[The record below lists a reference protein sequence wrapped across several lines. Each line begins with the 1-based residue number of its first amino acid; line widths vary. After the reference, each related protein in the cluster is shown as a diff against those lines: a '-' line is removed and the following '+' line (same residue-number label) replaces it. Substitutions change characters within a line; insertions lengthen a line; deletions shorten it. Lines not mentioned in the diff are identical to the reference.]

1 MLGETRCLRDVQ
13 VCRIIWTRLEN
24 REHVQC
30 TRIMRQRTRNA
41 SRTTRYIVYQH
52 LSNSSRF
59 RAFSSASHALLS
71 CFCKPCIQ
79 DSRNNLLDCHIRHA
93 GTVRTH
99 NVQGDLFYCR
109 LGLACEGRSFFAASM
124 WKYDLERSNE
134 SNANSTK
141 QSIVPS
147 IKNFLLA
154 IGNCICMKSY
164 LRSDFFSILFS
175 YESNKSSWS

>member
-1 MLGETRCLRDVQ
+1 MHANYETANEKRESNNA
-13 VCRIIWTRLEN
+13 IYRLPTSFQLIA
-24 REHVQC
+24 VSC
-30 TRIMRQRTRNA
+30 F
-41 SRTTRYIVYQH
+41 
-52 LSNSSRF
+52 L
-59 RAFSSASHALLS
+59 LCLS
-71 CFCKPCIQ
+71 CPPFCKPCIQ

-109 LGLACEGRSFFAASM
+109 LGLACEGRSFFVASM

-147 IKNFLLA
+147 IKNFFRA

-164 LRSDFFSILFS
+164 LRSDFFLFFLVMNRIS
-175 YESNKSSWS
+175 PREVNKP